1 MEQLTQYKCYQVI
14 DKMRS
19 EKNKTIVYG
28 ILVFVVLLV
37 SLYMNITSLDKIGA
51 MNKALK
57 TLDKDFEEQKTTNL
71 IIYDSLESIVAA
83 RKVIIEKLEIKQNGF
98 SIQLSNIKNKS
109 NAAKKE
115 IINITDADS
124 LADVISRRY
133 R

>member
-1 MEQLTQYKCYQVI
+1 
-14 DKMRS
+14 MRS

-57 TLDKDFEEQKTTNL
+57 TLNKDFEEQKTTNL